1 MSEENIAL
9 LRSLVLRPSLQ
20 LAPALQGR
28 KHASALDAQEVE
40 DRVAGRKH
48 EVHRD
53 PSAGDALK
61 IVAEIVPQR
70 PVHEPRRV
78 ADPPA
83 DVGDAMTGHDLGDHA
98 RAALAPQ

>member
-1 MSEENIAL
+1 M
-9 LRSLVLRPSLQ
+9 RPHRRKSVVGTVDDIDRQ

-28 KHASALDAQEVE
+28 KRTSALNAQEVE
-40 DRVAGRKH
+40 ARVAGRKH
-48 EVHRD
+48 EMHRD

-70 PVHEPRRV
+70 PVHEPRGV

-83 DVGDAMTGHDLGDHA
+83 DEGDAMTGHDLCDHA
-98 RAALAPQ
+98 RAALAHQ